1 MRTNVVIDDELLKQA
16 MQLSG
21 IKTKRGTIDE
31 ALRTFVRLQSQKA
44 ILALEGAIAW
54 EGDLSAMRATR
65 LIAEE
70 PVDYDASSS

>member
-21 IKTKRGTIDE
+21 IKTKRETIDE

-44 ILALEGAIAW
+44 VLALEGAIAW
-54 EGDLSAMRATR
+54 EGDLNAMRTTR
-65 LIAEE
+65 LVAEE
-70 PVDYDASSS
+70 ALRYDASSS